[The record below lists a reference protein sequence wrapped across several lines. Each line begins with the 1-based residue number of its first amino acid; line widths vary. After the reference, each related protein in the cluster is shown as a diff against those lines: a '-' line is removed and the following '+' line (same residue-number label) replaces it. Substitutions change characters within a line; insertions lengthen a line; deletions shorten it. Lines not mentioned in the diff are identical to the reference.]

1 MHYTIG
7 IGGVNMNLKRDT
19 YAIVNLD
26 HLKYNVEL
34 AHEKFKRPLMAVIKA
49 DAYGHGYREVAS
61 FLKDIDYIEMFAV
74 ATLPEAIELR
84 ELGIKKGILILGAIP
99 TSKEDIDL
107 AIQYDISLTMVSV
120 DYLKLLDKLVDE
132 GKTLRVHIKLD
143 TGMHRIGL
151 MTKEELETVL
161 RLIDPDK
168 FNVEGIFTHFAT
180 ADCDKEEFMK
190 QYHLFYEMVG
200 NFKFKYIHCCNSA
213 AMAYYDDQ
221 KSNMGRLGITMY
233 GCSPAGKEGE
243 SFRQVMSLYTKIA
256 MVKTILPGDK
266 VGYGLTYTAKEK
278 EYIATLPIGYADGF
292 IRKNQGRHVYINGH
306 FYEIVGRVCM
316 DQMMVRVDESVKIGD
331 QVEIFGDHI
340 SLESMAQ
347 DLDTISYEILCL
359 VSKRVPRVY
368 VQDGQVK
375 NLI

>member
-1 MHYTIG
+1 
-7 IGGVNMNLKRDT
+7 MNLKRDT
-19 YAIVNLD
+19 YAIINLD
-26 HLKYNVEL
+26 NLKFNVEL
-34 AHEKFKRPLMAVIKA
+34 AYQKFKKPLMAVIKA
-49 DAYGHGYREVAS
+49 DAYGHGYKEVAS

-84 ELGIKKGILILGAIP
+84 ELGITKGILILGAIP

-107 AIQYDISLTMVSV
+107 AIRYDISLTMVSV
-120 DYLKLLDKLVDE
+120 DYLKLLNEMIDP

-151 MTKEELETVL
+151 TSKEELSTLL
-161 RLIDPDK
+161 RLIDPEK

-180 ADCDKEEFMK
+180 ADGDDEEFEK
-190 QYHLFYEMVG
+190 QYHLFYEMIG
-200 NFKFKYIHCCNSA
+200 HCRFKYIHCCNSA
-213 AMAYYDDQ
+213 AMIYHGDD
-221 KSNMGRLGITMY
+221 KSNIGRLGITMY
-233 GCSPAGKEGE
+233 GCSPAGNEDEEFK
-243 SFRQVMSLYTKIA
+243 QVMSLYTKVS
-256 MVKTILPGDK
+256 MVKTIQPGDK
-266 VGYGLTYTAKEK
+266 VGYGLTYTARER
-278 EYIATLPIGYADGF
+278 EYIATLPIGYADGL
-292 IRKNQGRHVYINGH
+292 IRKNQGRKVYINGRY
-306 FYEIVGRVCM
+306 YEIVGRVCM

-340 SLESMAQ
+340 SLESMAK

-368 VQDGQVK
+368 VLNGAVK